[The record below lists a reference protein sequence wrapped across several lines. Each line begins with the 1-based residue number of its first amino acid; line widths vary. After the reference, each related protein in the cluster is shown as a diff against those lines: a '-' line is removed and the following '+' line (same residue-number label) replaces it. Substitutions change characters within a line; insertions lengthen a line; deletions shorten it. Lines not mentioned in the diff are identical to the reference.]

1 MHSVWKT
8 SIRFTLIA
16 TVLLGLGYPLVVTA
30 IAGLLFPHKA
40 SGSLILKDGQVIGSE
55 LLAQS
60 FTSDRYFHPRPSAAG
75 TGYDASASG
84 GSNLSQSSKTLID
97 RIQGSIDKLAKE
109 NPGKPVPIDL
119 VTASAS
125 GLCAGLGGLELG
137 QIDGGRRQR
146 RLHRIDDLPHAKE
159 KRHRQDRQIDA
170 SGNADGPGIA
180 PDRHPVGHGDRRR
193 GQFQRRQLGRKE
205 DVAEALV
212 KPGPD
217 GGFLDGNAKCEVES
231 AAVRDGRGSRGLR
244 FWLDEQV
251 VCHV

>member
-1 MHSVWKT
+1 VHSVWKT
-8 SIRFTLIA
+8 SIRFTLVA

-40 SGSLILKDGQVIGSE
+40 AGSLILKDGQVIGSE

-125 GLCAGLGGLELG
+125 GL
-137 QIDGGRRQR
+137 DP
-146 RLHRIDDLPHAKE
+146 DLTPDAANFQVPRVAKARNLTE
-159 KRHRQDRQIDA
+159 PQVQKLVDQHITA
-170 SGNADGPGIA
+170 
-180 PDRHPVGHGDRRR
+180 
-193 GQFQRRQLGRKE
+193 RQLGVLGEPRIN
-205 DVAEALV
+205 VLALN
-212 KPGPD
+212 
-217 GGFLDGNAKCEVES
+217 LDLDKLAK
-231 AAVRDGRGSRGLR
+231 
-244 FWLDEQV
+244 
-251 VCHV
+251 